1 MGVTTDGQSGDGR
14 REEMVAVVVV
24 DHGSRRAESNASFE
38 RFIRSSADRLP
49 YPVVEP
55 AHMELG
61 EPSIATAFDGC
72 VARGA
77 TTVAVAPWFLGPGN
91 HWDRDIPAR
100 TAEAA
105 ARHPGI
111 RWLVAAPLG
120 PDPLLLDL
128 VERRVA
134 RCLEHSAGR
143 AEACDACASS
153 GGCSLR

>member
-1 MGVTTDGQSGDGR
+1 V
-14 REEMVAVVVV
+14 VAVVVV
-24 DHGSRRAESNASFE
+24 DHGSRRAGSNASFE
-38 RFIRSSADRLP
+38 EFIRSSADLLP

-61 EPSIATAFDGC
+61 EPSIATAFDDC